1 MTLIPTTT
9 SKSTSEPIQ
18 HSVEIFFDPRFTARN
33 YGTRCTCGW
42 RGAFLDKVTAEKSK
56 EIHLARYGKQN
67 GLLASMDG
75 DVAL

>member
-1 MTLIPTTT
+1 M
-9 SKSTSEPIQ
+9 S
-18 HSVEIFFDPRFTARN
+18 RN

-67 GLLASMDG
+67 DSMDG